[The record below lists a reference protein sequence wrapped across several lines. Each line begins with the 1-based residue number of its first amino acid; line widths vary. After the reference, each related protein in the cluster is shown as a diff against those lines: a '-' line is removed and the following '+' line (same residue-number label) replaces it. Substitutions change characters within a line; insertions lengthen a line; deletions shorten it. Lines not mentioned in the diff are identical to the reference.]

1 MTDVHHNSAEPR
13 QTGAAGA
20 RIDLVIVAL
29 AEIRRAYPVR
39 DLLGRSVTNDIGEH
53 IGTLDDL
60 LLEDATVW
68 YAILSVGGF
77 LGMGA
82 HKVVVVFDALTID
95 DDMIALP
102 GASKDALR
110 QMPIYDAEQARRDR
124 LPRRTARRGVKDAG
138 QIVETAGGEPL
149 PGVVADVTDGDR

>member
-1 MTDVHHNSAEPR
+1 MTDVHPNSAAPR
-13 QTGAAGA
+13 ASGPP
-20 RIDLVIVAL
+20 IELVVVAL

-39 DLLGRSVTNDIGEH
+39 DLLGRPVMNDAGED

-60 LLEDATVW
+60 LLEDNAVW

-77 LGMGA
+77 LGIGA
-82 HKVVVVFDALTID
+82 RRVVVVFDALVIND
-95 DDMIALP
+95 DAIVLP

-110 QMPIYDAEQARRDR
+110 RMTIYDAEQAQRDR

-138 QIVETAGGEPL
+138 QIVETAAGEPL
-149 PGVVADVTDGDR
+149 AGVVADVTDGDR

>member
-1 MTDVHHNSAEPR
+1 MTDVHPNSAAPPR
-13 QTGAAGA
+13 ASGPP
-20 RIDLVIVAL
+20 IELVVVAL

-39 DLLGRSVTNDIGEH
+39 DLLGRPVTNDAGED

-60 LLEDATVW
+60 LLEDNAVW

-77 LGMGA
+77 LGIGA
-82 HKVVVVFDALTID
+82 RRVVVVFDALVID
-95 DDMIALP
+95 DDAIVLP

-110 QMPIYDAEQARRDR
+110 RMTIYDAEQAQRDR

-138 QIVETAGGEPL
+138 QIVETAAGEPL
-149 PGVVADVTDGDR
+149 AGVVADVTDGDV